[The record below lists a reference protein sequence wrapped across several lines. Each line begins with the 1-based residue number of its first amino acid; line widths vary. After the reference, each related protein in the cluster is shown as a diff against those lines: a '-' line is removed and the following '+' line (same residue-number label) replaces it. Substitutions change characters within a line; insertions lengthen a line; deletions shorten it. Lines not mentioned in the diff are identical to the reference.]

1 MLHRMLGSSLTAVA
15 RRSEAWR
22 RPGACMLFADTNRM
36 ERCREYRS
44 AVDDTAR
51 WNGFTPR
58 AGDIF
63 VCTPAKC
70 GTTWMQSIVASLLW
84 PDSDLPG
91 PVLAISPWIEMTL
104 MPAAEMHAL
113 LEAQE
118 HRRFMKSHTP
128 ADGIPWFDDARYIF
142 VARDGRDAFMSLCNH
157 MEHFRDEV
165 RESMNAEAPEGVP
178 QLPAWDGDVHAFFA
192 RWLGE
197 ETPLFFPHVA
207 TFWAK
212 RARPNLLLV
221 HYNDLKADLA
231 GEMHRVADFI
241 GADVPGACWQEVVA
255 RCTFE
260 RMREGEARIGA
271 VDMLFK
277 GGLKTFVFKGM
288 NGRWRDVLTADEVAA
303 YERHVAERLTPECAA
318 WLQHGRRA
326 LVR

>member
-1 MLHRMLGSSLTAVA
+1 M
-15 RRSEAWR
+15 RR
-22 RPGACMLFADTNRM
+22 
-36 ERCREYRS
+36 REYQS

-51 WNGFTPR
+51 WDGFVPR

-84 PDSDLPG
+84 PDSDPPG
-91 PVLAISPWIEMTL
+91 PVLAISPWIEMKL
-104 MPAAEMHAL
+104 MAAAEMYAI
-113 LEAQE
+113 LEAQT

-157 MEHFRDEV
+157 VEHFRDEV
-165 RESMNAEAPEGVP
+165 RESLNAEAPEGVP
-178 QLPAWDGDVHAFFA
+178 QFPAWEGDIHGFFA
-192 RWLGE
+192 RWLKE
-197 ETPLFFPHVA
+197 DTLFFPHLA
-207 TFWAK
+207 TFWEE
-212 RARPNLLLV
+212 RGRPNLLLV

-231 GEMHRVADFI
+231 GEIRRVADFI
-241 GADVPGACWQEVVA
+241 GADVPESCWPEVVA

-277 GGLKTFVFKGM
+277 GGLKSFVFKGT
-288 NGRWRDVLTADEVAA
+288 NGRWRDVLTADELAA
-303 YERHVAERLTPECAA
+303 YDRRVAESLSPECAA
-318 WLQHGRRA
+318 WMQHGRRA
-326 LVR
+326 LAR